1 MSTPTAPISVPSPQ
15 AQRSTPEFVQHER
28 HRNSVT
34 GLRMGFWGVGLL
46 LAVAQ
51 AWTFRYQVTADSISY
66 LDMSDGVFPGS
77 DWHRLING
85 VWSPLYPFL
94 LGVFRRIFNISA
106 PNEIVAGHLLNIAFF
121 LFAFICFEFF
131 LTVAI
136 KKFLARDE
144 GSAQAGLPV
153 SLPRWAYLCIGYALF
168 LWASIAEISLRD
180 LRADMLMSGFVYLT
194 VGLLLRMQG
203 HAARWR
209 DYAALG
215 VILGI
220 GVLAKEPLLPI
231 GLLALAATLFV
242 VEDWRP
248 ALKMAAVS
256 LAIVFSIA
264 SLYFVPL
271 SLARG
276 RFTLG
281 ESGRYNYLV
290 HVNRARPTWYL
301 QDVGSARGSFLHPAE
316 KIFSSPPAYAFSRP
330 SLVTHP
336 LRFDPSEWIAGA
348 RPRFILKR
356 QIIRMIPNV
365 LDLAELLLELGLV
378 VVAIGGLAF
387 VSWRR
392 RVLLA
397 AVGRTWP
404 IWLIGLAGC
413 ALYVPVHI
421 ESRYVAEFLALFV
434 FGLLLSFEVPQSVS
448 RGLVIAC
455 TTVIVA
461 SLLLPLAAK
470 AYARYFEYARLPN
483 ADAEAAA
490 QLTRLGIKP
499 ADKVARI
506 SPKVIDLGIERI
518 SRTEVVAEV
527 DFERAQEFWPAPRVT
542 QQEILHLFAARGA
555 KAVIATLPN
564 IGAENSSDWIHLGST
579 QYWVWLPEKNSAVS
593 Q

>member
-1 MSTPTAPISVPSPQ
+1 MSTPTAPISLPSPQ

-28 HRNSVT
+28 HRDSVT
-34 GLRMGFWGVGLL
+34 WLRIGFWGVGLL

-85 VWSPLYPFL
+85 VWSPLYPSL

-106 PNEIVAGHLLNIAFF
+106 SDEIVAGHLLNIAFF

-131 LTVAI
+131 LTVAL

-144 GSAQAGLPV
+144 SSAQAGLPV
-153 SLPRWAYLCIGYALF
+153 SLPRWPYLSIGYAFF

-194 VGLLLRMQG
+194 VGVLLRMQG
-203 HAARWR
+203 HTARLR

-215 VILGI
+215 VVLGI

-231 GLLALAATLFV
+231 GLLVLAATLFI

-248 ALKMAAVS
+248 ALKMAAAS
-256 LAIVFSIA
+256 LTIVFLIG

-290 HVNRARPTWYL
+290 HVNKARPTWYL
-301 QDVGSARGSFLHPAE
+301 QDIGSARGSFLHPAE
-316 KIFSSPPAYAFSRP
+316 KIFSSPPAYAFSRTP
-330 SLVTHP
+330 LVTHP

-378 VVAIGGLAF
+378 VVAIGWLAF

-392 RVLLA
+392 RALLPA
-397 AVGRTWP
+397 LGRTWP

-413 ALYVPVHI
+413 ALYVPVHV
-421 ESRYVAEFLALFV
+421 ESRYVAEFLVLFV
-434 FGLLLSFEVPQSVS
+434 FGLLLSFKVPQSVS
-448 RGLVIAC
+448 RGLVAFTI
-455 TTVIVA
+455 VIVA

-470 AYARYFEYARLPN
+470 TYARYFEYARLPN
-483 ADAEAAA
+483 ADAEATAELA
-490 QLTRLGIKP
+490 RFGLKP
-499 ADKVARI
+499 GDKVARV

-518 SRTEVVAEV
+518 SRTEVIAEV
-527 DFERAQEFWPAPRVT
+527 DFERAQEFWSAPLVT
-542 QQEILHLFAARGA
+542 QREILDLFASRGA
-555 KAVIATLPN
+555 KVVIATLPN
-564 IGAENSSDWIHLGST
+564 LGAENSSDWTHLGST
-579 QYWVWLPEKNSAVS
+579 QYWVWLPEKNSVAS
-593 Q
+593 K